1 MSLVKSVFK
10 VFDGKQK
17 RKLFGMA
24 FLILIN
30 SGVSLL
36 GVSVLLPFIQAV
48 TAPEELLANRY
59 VAAFYEWMG
68 MENPNELITAIAIGI
83 VIVYLAKNAFITTTI
98 NPHSFKEVTVSLG
111 ITGNSIVISIEP
123 YVIGEY
129 LAHVT
134 NHFLDG
140 KGNVKIDVS
149 NANSTVT
156 GTLYIGAWIRYIKL

>member
-59 VAAFYEWMG
+59 VAGILRVDGDGE
-68 MENPNELITAIAIGI
+68 PNELITATASE
-83 VIVYLAKNAFITTTI
+83 LCM
-98 NPHSFKEVTVSLG
+98 
-111 ITGNSIVISIEP
+111 SIWQKCVLLFYE
-123 YVIGEY
+123 
-129 LAHVT
+129 
-134 NHFLDG
+134 
-140 KGNVKIDVS
+140 
-149 NANSTVT
+149 
-156 GTLYIGAWIRYIKL
+156 

>member
-48 TAPEELLANRY
+48 KIVAEKDFPVRDGVGSQVDQDSAAVDDLAFTH
-59 VAAFYEWMG
+59 FY
-68 MENPNELITAIAIGI
+68 TSDAI
-83 VIVYLAKNAFITTTI
+83 
-98 NPHSFKEVTVSLG
+98 
-111 ITGNSIVISIEP
+111 
-123 YVIGEY
+123 
-129 LAHVT
+129 
-134 NHFLDG
+134 
-140 KGNVKIDVS
+140 
-149 NANSTVT
+149 
-156 GTLYIGAWIRYIKL
+156 

>member
-59 VAAFYEWMG
+59 VDGDGESQRADHGDSDRNCHCLSGKKCVYYFYE
-68 MENPNELITAIAIGI
+68 
-83 VIVYLAKNAFITTTI
+83 
-98 NPHSFKEVTVSLG
+98 
-111 ITGNSIVISIEP
+111 
-123 YVIGEY
+123 
-129 LAHVT
+129 
-134 NHFLDG
+134 
-140 KGNVKIDVS
+140 
-149 NANSTVT
+149 
-156 GTLYIGAWIRYIKL
+156 

>member
-68 MENPNELITAIAIGI
+68 MENSNELITAIAIGI
-83 VIVYLAKNAFITTTI
+83 VIVYLAKMRLLFY
-98 NPHSFKEVTVSLG
+98 E
-111 ITGNSIVISIEP
+111 
-123 YVIGEY
+123 
-129 LAHVT
+129 
-134 NHFLDG
+134 
-140 KGNVKIDVS
+140 
-149 NANSTVT
+149 
-156 GTLYIGAWIRYIKL
+156 

>member
-83 VIVYLAKNAFITTTI
+83 VIVYLAKNAFII
-98 NPHSFKEVTVSLG
+98 FMNNMQYRFS
-111 ITGNSIVISIEP
+111 
-123 YVIGEY
+123 YY
-129 LAHVT
+129 
-134 NHFLDG
+134 G
-140 KGNVKIDVS
+140 KREMQDRLI
-149 NANSTVT
+149 
-156 GTLYIGAWIRYIKL
+156 

>member
-68 MENPNELITAIAIGI
+68 MENPNELITGDSDRNCHCLSGKKC
-83 VIVYLAKNAFITTTI
+83 VYYFY
-98 NPHSFKEVTVSLG
+98 E
-111 ITGNSIVISIEP
+111 
-123 YVIGEY
+123 
-129 LAHVT
+129 
-134 NHFLDG
+134 
-140 KGNVKIDVS
+140 
-149 NANSTVT
+149 
-156 GTLYIGAWIRYIKL
+156 